1 MYIEDR
7 KEIRIEDVKAI
18 VKEIPE
24 DDIFDFV
31 DAIMFDKREKA
42 LNLLDYFLKSN
53 NQENIVLYQIL
64 RTFSTYLIVN
74 DLKIKRNTT

>member
-31 DAIMFDKREKA
+31 DAIMFDKREK
-42 LNLLDYFLKSN
+42 L
-53 NQENIVLYQIL
+53 
-64 RTFSTYLIVN
+64 
-74 DLKIKRNTT
+74 

>member
-31 DAIMFDKREKA
+31 DAIMFDKREK
-42 LNLLDYFLKSN
+42 LWTFLIISWKA
-53 NQENIVLYQIL
+53 IIKKIL
-64 RTFSTYLIVN
+64 FY
-74 DLKIKRNTT
+74 IKF